1 MGLDT
6 LLNLIEGLQEE
17 RTDDGKKADL
27 VPDRSKIFL
36 RMIGPEA
43 QALMIKVGRSFDSES
58 VASVLIVFVMV
69 LSLSADLR
77 GSCWPCHGLPDRH

>member
-1 MGLDT
+1 MARDGQKDRICHWLPLTIFIGMGLDT

-27 VPDRSKIFL
+27 VPDRSKKADLVPDRSKIFL

-43 QALMIKVGRSFDSES
+43 QALMIKVR
-58 VASVLIVFVMV
+58 VWL
-69 LSLSADLR
+69 
-77 GSCWPCHGLPDRH
+77 